1 MKTSH
6 CSKTG
11 NNTPTRV
18 KPLLT
23 KADHILH
30 SYSLHTGACNV
41 FSSGNRGRE
50 TGGVVAVGGKPSLSR
65 ENPYILDRYLRF

>member
-11 NNTPTRV
+11 NNRPTRV

-30 SYSLHTGACNV
+30 SYSLYTGA

-50 TGGVVAVGGKPSLSR
+50 TGMVVAVGGKPSLPLESP
-65 ENPYILDRYLRF
+65 NILDRYLRF